1 MFIHELSASSVT
13 YIPDALRVYVKAIGS
28 LTDDTAADHA
38 ASSSPSAVL
47 SDKPLSSNAGVTG
60 SNPLWPYVS
69 EDDKRKDE
77 VANLP
82 TPNVNSATGKVMIH
96 L

>member
-1 MFIHELSASSVT
+1 M
-13 YIPDALRVYVKAIGS
+13 YVKVIGS

-38 ASSSPSAVL
+38 ASSSPPAVP

-69 EDDKRKDE
+69 EDDKKKDE
-77 VANLP
+77 AANLP
-82 TPNVNSATGKVMIH
+82 TPNVNSATGKVMMH